1 MNIVMKPKLTL
12 LTGAAAV
19 SVFALPA
26 FAYEPVEGASK
37 PDDTQGR
44 VYTGKPHKIGHVAR
58 ANEILGTEVKNL
70 HGEKLGKV
78 EDLAVDLGTG
88 RIVQVILSVG
98 GVLGVGDKTLAIPAR
113 AFTCNAPKQMQLDS
127 TKEKLQSAPAVEL
140 SKWNELSQANRVADS
155 YRYFG
160 HSAEY
165 DSIYH
170 LRAGEKTPVVVPQLE
185 RASKLVGMPVKN
197 PSDEKLG
204 KVDNLVLDV
213 EGGRL
218 LYVIVASGGV
228 VGIGEELHTIPPQK
242 FTFNSSRDA
251 LQLAATK
258 EDLSANP
265 RFKRTDW
272 PDFNNPAYASGVYQA
287 YRVEPYFGKKVEAD
301 NTGRNTRDRNERRL
315 TPIDQGTS
323 ETDLDITRRIRQ
335 EIMALEGL
343 SANARNVKIIT
354 LNGRVTLRGPVNSE
368 QERKMIEKVAQKF
381 AQPVQV
387 ANDLEVKAPANP

>member
-26 FAYEPVEGASK
+26 FAFERVEGASN
-37 PDDTQGR
+37 PAEPNAR
-44 VYTGKPHKIGHVAR
+44 VYTGQPHKFGHVAR

-70 HGEKLGKV
+70 QGEKLGKV

-98 GVLGVGDKTLAIPAR
+98 GVLGVGDKTLAIPPR

-127 TKEKLQSAPAVEL
+127 TKEKLQSAPVVEL
-140 SKWNELSQANRVADS
+140 SKWNELSQPNRVADS

-160 HSAEY
+160 QSTEY
-165 DSIYH
+165 DSLYQ
-170 LRAGEKTPVVVPQLE
+170 LKAGEKTPVVIPQLE
-185 RASKLVGMPVKN
+185 RASKLVGMAVKN
-197 PSDEKLG
+197 PSDDKLG

-218 LYVIVASGGV
+218 LYVIVATGGV

-242 FTFNSSRDA
+242 FTFNSERDA

-258 EDLSANP
+258 QELSSNP
-265 RFKRTDW
+265 RFKRNEW

-287 YRVEPYFGKKVEAD
+287 YRVEPYFGKRVDAD
-301 NTGRNTRDRNERRL
+301 NTGRNVRDRDEKRL
-315 TPIDQGTS
+315 TPLDQGTS
-323 ETDLDITRRIRQ
+323 ESDLDITRRIRKQ
-335 EIMALEGL
+335 LMDTEGL
-343 SANARNVKIIT
+343 STSARNVKIIT
-354 LNGRVTLRGPVNSE
+354 QNGRVTLRGPVNSE
-368 QERKMIEKVAQKF
+368 EERKRIEKIAQEF
-381 AQPVQV
+381 AQPVQI